1 MRKENT
7 EKRGWQRRRDKQ
19 ESRVKREIERLSAI
33 QRKGACGSDLQCD
46 TGKAVVVVVIVS
58 IVKLLLG
65 AKAKAAAAANG
76 AKRGLLAPTL
86 HE

>member
-19 ESRVKREIERLSAI
+19 ESRVEREIERLSAI

-46 TGKAVVVVVIVS
+46 TGKAVVVVIVS

-65 AKAKAAAAANG
+65 AKAKAAAANG